1 MITEEQRNRYRENQ
15 KNFRLRLKTEQ
26 GQREYQAKKFA
37 NRMKNEYKG
46 FKFACDGIT
55 TSIEVNLPFRCMT
68 FIERQKRVDM
78 KKYNEI
84 QTNLKKMVGS
94 VYQKSH
100 IVVVEPEY
108 AQIVILGNDE
118 NEVRN
123 AICKSGAGHIGNY
136 SDCTFNIG
144 GIGTFKPLENTNP
157 FLAAEGP

>member
-1 MITEEQRNRYRENQ
+1 MITEEQRKRYRENQ

-108 AQIVILGNDE
+108 AQIVLLGNDE

-123 AICKSGAGHIGNY
+123 IMNQFLQWGIEKTNEFGVYTKNCKKLNNWFDS
-136 SDCTFNIG
+136 
-144 GIGTFKPLENTNP
+144 KL
-157 FLAAEGP
+157 LK